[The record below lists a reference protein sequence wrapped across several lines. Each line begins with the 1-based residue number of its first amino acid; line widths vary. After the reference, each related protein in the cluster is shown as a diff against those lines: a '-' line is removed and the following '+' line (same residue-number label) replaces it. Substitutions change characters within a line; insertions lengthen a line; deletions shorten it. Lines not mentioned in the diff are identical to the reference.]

1 MEILKGIGVSP
12 GVSIC
17 SAVVL
22 EAEDFRIPC
31 RFVRQDQVRD
41 EVGRLRQAFLD
52 AIEEVTHLQGAQAEI
67 WDSRIKDIFAVH
79 LHFLR
84 DRSLRRKISD
94 LITKTRYTAEY
105 AVSNI
110 LRDISKYFSQ
120 AEDSY
125 ISERVSDI
133 YDIEN
138 RLLRHLIGKRR
149 EDLSHLTEPVVVV
162 SHDLTPTQTASFDKT
177 YVRGLATDAGGR
189 TSHMAIVSRGL
200 GIPAVVALGTIT
212 AMVAAGDT
220 VIVDGTRGTVVINP
234 DQETIDEY
242 KAVVAELVE
251 YEHELDELI
260 HLEAATTDGTRI
272 YLMGNIEFPYEAD
285 ITLKKGGDGIGLYRT
300 EFLYLESDQA
310 PTEEDHYQAYL
321 TTIRSFGKD
330 PVVIRTLDLGADK
343 FARQGRLVR
352 ERNPFLGLRSIR
364 YCLQNIPVFK
374 TQIRAILRASVHG
387 NVKIMFPLITSLME
401 LRQAKWIV
409 ADVKED
415 LEEEGIPFDENIPIG
430 AMIETP
436 AAALISESLAQEV
449 DFFSIGTNDL
459 TQYTLAVDRVNEN
472 VASMYTSAHPAVL
485 NLIRQTVQAA
495 QRAKIEVSLCGEIAS
510 EVEYTSLLL
519 GFGLRTISLAPL
531 MIPEMKKMIRSL
543 SIVDCER
550 IARQALSFDTSKQT
564 INYLREEL
572 RKVKLLK
579 I

>member
-149 EDLSHLTEPVVVV
+149 EDLSHLTEPVVVI

-177 YVRGLATDAGGR
+177 FVRGLATDAGGR
-189 TSHMAIVSRGL
+189 TSHTAIVSRGL
-200 GIPAVVALGTIT
+200 GMA
-212 AMVAAGDT
+212 
-220 VIVDGTRGTVVINP
+220 RG
-234 DQETIDEY
+234 
-242 KAVVAELVE
+242 
-251 YEHELDELI
+251 
-260 HLEAATTDGTRI
+260 G
-272 YLMGNIEFPYEAD
+272 
-285 ITLKKGGDGIGLYRT
+285 
-300 EFLYLESDQA
+300 
-310 PTEEDHYQAYL
+310 
-321 TTIRSFGKD
+321 
-330 PVVIRTLDLGADK
+330 
-343 FARQGRLVR
+343 
-352 ERNPFLGLRSIR
+352 
-364 YCLQNIPVFK
+364 
-374 TQIRAILRASVHG
+374 
-387 NVKIMFPLITSLME
+387 
-401 LRQAKWIV
+401 WW
-409 ADVKED
+409 
-415 LEEEGIPFDENIPIG
+415 
-430 AMIETP
+430 
-436 AAALISESLAQEV
+436 
-449 DFFSIGTNDL
+449 
-459 TQYTLAVDRVNEN
+459 
-472 VASMYTSAHPAVL
+472 
-485 NLIRQTVQAA
+485 
-495 QRAKIEVSLCGEIAS
+495 
-510 EVEYTSLLL
+510 
-519 GFGLRTISLAPL
+519 
-531 MIPEMKKMIRSL
+531 
-543 SIVDCER
+543 
-550 IARQALSFDTSKQT
+550 
-564 INYLREEL
+564 
-572 RKVKLLK
+572 
-579 I
+579 